1 MEERGISQFDS
12 SLKTPSR
19 AKVSDCSLPCLRFL
33 VALLGMWS
41 LYQMPR
47 ERAES
52 PHTSPGAVPEQQ
64 SSDWWCSSN
73 YRPWNNG
80 PKSLGFALLNRSIL
94 SCIKLLP

>member
-33 VALLGMWS
+33 VTLLGMWS

-47 ERAES
+47 ERAEIPTQALGLS
-52 PHTSPGAVPEQQ
+52 L
-64 SSDWWCSSN
+64 SN
-73 YRPWNNG
+73 RVQIGGVHLIIGHGIMAPNH
-80 PKSLGFALLNRSIL
+80 
-94 SCIKLLP
+94 